1 MTTSTASMNSTTSHT
16 STPEG
21 YAGFDTMPLGGQ
33 WRAGSSG
40 EIATDSDPYTGETL
54 TEIGMA
60 TAADLDAAY
69 RSAAAAQQ
77 EWSGA
82 APGERAAVL
91 HRAATIMEQR
101 REEILRWLTVEAG
114 STRTKA
120 EWEFAITRADMLEA
134 ASFPNRIAGRILPA
148 SVAGKESRV
157 YKRPVG
163 VVGVISPWNFPL
175 HLSNRSVAPA
185 LGCGNAVVLKPAGDT
200 PVTGGLLLARIY
212 QEAGLPPAAL
222 SVVIGRG
229 SEIGDPMVAHPTPR
243 LVSFT
248 GSTPVGQGIAA
259 KAGLKKLSL
268 ELGGNNPLLVL
279 RDADLIPAV
288 DAAIFGSYL
297 HQGQICLAL
306 NRIIVDAAIHDE
318 FVDLFRSRTRRL
330 VAGDPR
336 EQGTQLGPI
345 INPSQ
350 LQSIQDTIAQAR
362 TDGATLLEGGDPT
375 GPTGRVLPAHVLT
388 GGNHVA
394 TAAREVFGPVATII
408 PAADDDAAVR
418 IANDTEYGLTS
429 AVFSGD
435 AERGVRV
442 AHRLEAGSTHVGDMT
457 VNYEPNTAFGG
468 EKASGL
474 GRFGGEWG
482 IAEFT
487 TDQWISVQHSPRAWE
502 F

>member
-1 MTTSTASMNSTTSHT
+1 MASPVTAPHT
-16 STPEG
+16 RPPEA
-21 YAGFDTMPLGGQ
+21 YTGFDTMPVAGR
-33 WRAGSSG
+33 WRSGSSR
-40 EIATDSDPYTGETL
+40 ETATDTDPYTGQTL
-54 TEIGMA
+54 TEIGLA
-60 TAADLDAAY
+60 SAEDLDSAY
-69 RSAAAAQQ
+69 RAAAQAQ
-77 EWSGA
+77 HDWACA
-82 APGERAAVL
+82 APDERAAVFR
-91 HRAATIMEQR
+91 RAAAILEER
-101 REEILRWLTVEAG
+101 REEVLHWLTLEAG
-114 STRTKA
+114 STQVKA

-134 ASFPNRIAGRILPA
+134 ASFPSRMAGRILPA
-148 SVAGKESRV
+148 SIPGKENRV

-185 LGCGNAVVLKPAGDT
+185 LGCGNTVVLKPAGDT
-200 PVTGGLLLARIY
+200 PITGGLLLAKIY
-212 QEAGLPPAAL
+212 HEAGLPPAAL
-222 SVVIGRG
+222 SVLIGRG
-229 SEIGDPMVAHPTPR
+229 SEIGDPMVTHPIPR
-243 LVSFT
+243 LISFT
-248 GSTPVGQGIAA
+248 GSTAVGEGIAA

-279 RDADLIPAV
+279 RHADLIPAV

-306 NRIIVDAAIHDE
+306 NRVIVDAAIHDE
-318 FVDLFRSRTRRL
+318 FLDLFRARAEGL

-336 EQGTQLGPI
+336 EPGTQLGPI

-350 LQSIQDTIAQAR
+350 LSSIQDTITQAVA
-362 TDGATLLEGGDPT
+362 DGATLLAGGDPT

-394 TAAREVFGPVATII
+394 TAAREVFGPVATIVR
-408 PAADDDAAVR
+408 ADDDAEAIR
-418 IANDTEYGLTS
+418 LANDTDYGLTS

-435 AERGVRV
+435 AEHGVRIADQLHV
-442 AHRLEAGSTHVGDMT
+442 GSTHVGDMT

-474 GRFGGEWG
+474 GRFGGDWG
-482 IAEFT
+482 IEEFT
-487 TDQWISVQHSPRAWE
+487 TDHWISVQHTPRQLQ